1 MKAKTTVFGR
11 RLKCYNLPL
20 EEVNDLNIQYE
31 KEKSKLNSFGHRLAG
46 RLDSELEF
54 TNLIQ
59 STKIFKSITDCL
71 TDYIDTLEKVNL
83 FEGNKDLE
91 ILSCWVNDMK
101 EGEYNPPHTHHDL
114 TGWSTV
120 LFLKVPEY
128 IDDTKDPHK
137 FKDGMLGFISH
148 DSIGTTWTEPK
159 VGEFYIFE
167 AKHQHMVM
175 PFKTKPKGKIRRTM
189 SFNFVQKVL
198 ENERR
203 SRYDTWLP

>member
-11 RLKCYNLPL
+11 ILKCYDLPL

-54 TNLIQ
+54 THLLGQ
-59 STKIFKSITDCL
+59 TKLAKTIGECL
-71 TDYIDTLEKVNL
+71 NDYIDTIEKLGIFNEEKKL
-83 FEGNKDLE
+83 H

-148 DSIGTTWTEPK
+148 DSIGTTWAEPK

-189 SFNFVQKVL
+189 SFNFVQKIL